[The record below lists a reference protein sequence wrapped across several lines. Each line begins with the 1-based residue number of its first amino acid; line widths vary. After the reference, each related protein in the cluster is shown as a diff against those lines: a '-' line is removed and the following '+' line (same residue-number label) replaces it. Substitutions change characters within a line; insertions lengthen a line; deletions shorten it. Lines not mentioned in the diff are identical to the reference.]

1 MNDSFSVFAGGIP
14 ENYDQGLGPII
25 FADYAADIA
34 ARVAALNPERVLEMA
49 AGTGIVT
56 RRLRDA
62 LSGDTHLTASDLN
75 APMLVVAAEKF
86 APGEQVDFHMANAC
100 DLPFDDGA
108 FDCLVCQFGV
118 MFFPDKDLSYREAYR
133 VLQPG
138 GTYILSVW
146 DEMAA
151 NPFARVAYDAI
162 AGFFDADP
170 PQFYKLPF
178 HYFDREAIAA
188 SLRGAGFGDIAVEEL
203 KLEKEVPSI
212 ARFAEGLVY
221 GNPVVEEIK
230 ERGTASVEEVT
241 NAVAEALAA
250 EFGEP
255 CRMPLHAIVFEAKK
269 NHAACSRDPK
279 SANLQPTK
287 NKKT

>member
-1 MNDSFSVFAGGIP
+1 MSDKFSVFTGSIP
-14 ENYDQGLGPII
+14 EHYDRGLGPII
-25 FADYAADIA
+25 FADYAADIS
-34 ARVAALNPERVLEMA
+34 ARVAARGPEHVLELA

-62 LSGDTHLTASDLN
+62 LPDDTHLTASDLN

-86 APGEQVDFHMANAC
+86 VSGEQVDFHMANAC
-100 DLPFDDGA
+100 ELPFEDDA

-118 MFFPDKDLSYREAYR
+118 MFFPDKDLSYREAHR
-133 VLQPG
+133 VLRPG

-146 DEMAA
+146 DAMDA
-151 NPFARVAYDAI
+151 NPFARVAYDTI
-162 AGFFDADP
+162 AGFFDTDP

-188 SLRGAGFGDIAVEEL
+188 SLRGSGFGDIAIEEL
-203 KLEKEVPSI
+203 KLEKEVPST

-221 GNPVVEEIK
+221 GNPVVEEIR
-230 ERGTASVEEVT
+230 ERGTASVEDVT
-241 NAVAEALAA
+241 NAVAEALVA

-255 CRMPLHAIVFEAKK
+255 GRMPLRAIVFEAKK
-269 NHAACSRDPK
+269 KHAA
-279 SANLQPTK
+279 
-287 NKKT
+287 